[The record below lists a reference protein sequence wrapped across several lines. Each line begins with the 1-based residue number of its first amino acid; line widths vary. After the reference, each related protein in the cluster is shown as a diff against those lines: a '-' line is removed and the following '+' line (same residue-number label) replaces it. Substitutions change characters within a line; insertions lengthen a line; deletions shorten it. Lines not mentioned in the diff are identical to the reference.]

1 MKIKQYK
8 VKTRNK
14 DSGGNTVQS
23 IPDWARPYIEG
34 VAQTTQRA
42 YNTGQLARTAGT
54 NPLLDAAFGSGSRA
68 VADTTNRSIQQSA
81 GATGRL
87 TQMAQQGAYD
97 PAALKDKAILE
108 ARVRTAELGKA
119 YGDRGTLGSARMA
132 VERGAQDAATSA
144 QFATIDKELASEN
157 FQQKVQAEQ
166 AALQAAGA
174 GQQSATGAVQ
184 AYSNLGD
191 QARRISQEQLDTPW
205 TAIQRYASTIYGN
218 PARQQQASGGK

>member
-8 VKTRNK
+8 LKTRNK
-14 DSGGNTVQS
+14 GGGNTVQS

-34 VAQTTQRA
+34 VAQTTQGA
-42 YNTGQLARTAGT
+42 YSTGQLARTAGT

-68 VADTTNRSIQQSA
+68 IADTTNRSIGQSA

-87 TQMAQQGAYD
+87 TQMAQEGAYD

-108 ARVRTAELGKA
+108 AGMRTAELGKA
-119 YGDRGTLGSARMA
+119 YGSRGTLGSARMA
-132 VERGAQDAATSA
+132 VEKGAQDAATSA
-144 QFATIDKELASEN
+144 QFATIDKDMASEN
-157 FQQKVQAEQ
+157 FQQKMQAEQ
-166 AALQAAGA
+166 AALGAAGA
-174 GQQSATGAVQ
+174 GQQAATGAAQ
-184 AYSNLGD
+184 AFSNLGD